1 MFRRLFN
8 VKASLFVFVIAAFA
22 MAAIACSSQPAAAP
36 APAPAPAQP
45 AIDPAELSKLVQDAV
60 KQSVPEQ
67 QGGPAPVSAA
77 EIQSMVE
84 AAVSAGAPEGASA
97 EEISAMVQQAV
108 AAAAQPAAQPGASKA
123 DIEDIVAKAV
133 GESAQS
139 QSGVSASE
147 VQKIVSDAIKGI
159 PAAAPAPAAPAAPS
173 PGAEMVRDV
182 WGQSVEKPRYGGSIP
197 IATNVAPEIFDPWF
211 GDWIS
216 VYGEYIWDD
225 LCVMDWSIPR
235 SERDF
240 TAGYKDMGFYTGHL
254 ATSWDIS
261 PDLLKYTFNLR
272 DDVLWHDKAPL
283 DGRVFT
289 ADDVKYSWDRV
300 LGLEQ
305 FAEAGP
311 SPHDWLLN
319 TLSVTSIES
328 VDAQTVVVNAEVG
341 SLENIGR
348 LCGIGGPWTNTFVP
362 PEVIEQHGDMKNWET
377 VVGTGPY
384 EITDFVPLSLIELT
398 KNPSYFQTDPVF
410 PDLENQ
416 LPYADEIK
424 IHVIPDA
431 AARVA
436 ALRTGKTVMQGGQH
450 LNLDQVNSLRKTNP
464 ELAVVKITGTSKS
477 DPAFYIGDA
486 PFNDRNVRWAM
497 QKAINVPEIIESY
510 YNGDADPTPWGFA
523 PSPAIGYYT
532 PFEQLPDD
540 VKQLFEY
547 DPAEAERLLDAAG
560 YPRDGDGIRFE
571 TNWDVFPPWG
581 HDIDLSLIVASYWE
595 KVGVK
600 VTITQVAEDSEMSER
615 RTNAE
620 YGGMTSCG
628 CRHKNFNP
636 MVSNVGRFGV
646 PQTWLNT
653 GINDPVY
660 QAIIDEAQSTSDQAE
675 LLRLA
680 TQMDDYFVKEM
691 WTVWLPVTPQYM
703 LVQPWLKGY
712 RGEDGGGDEGW
723 MTHLKYTWIDL
734 KLQNDLGHD

>member
-1 MFRRLFN
+1 MF
-8 VKASLFVFVIAAFA
+8 SAFA
-22 MAAIACSSQPAAAP
+22 IPRVWFFSIFAVFLVFSFACTESQEAP
-36 APAPAPAQP
+36 AVPEPAP
-45 AIDPAELSKLVQDAV
+45 AIDPTELSKLVQDAV
-60 KQSVPEQ
+60 KQAVPEQ
-67 QGGPAPVSAA
+67 PAAPPPVSAS
-77 EIQSMVE
+77 EIQQMVE
-84 AAVSAGAPEGASA
+84 AAVAAAAPEGASP
-97 EEISAMVQQAV
+97 EDIRSMVEQAV
-108 AAAAQPAAQPGASKA
+108 QAAAQPAAEPGVSRG
-123 DIEDIVAKAV
+123 DIEDIVAKAIS
-133 GESAQS
+133 EAAAET
-139 QSGVSASE
+139 QSGVSAME
-147 VQKIVSDAIKGI
+147 VEKIVSEAIKSI
-159 PAAAPAPAAPAAPS
+159 PTAAPAPAVAPPVTT
-173 PGAEMVRDV
+173 GGEMVRDV
-182 WGQSVEKPRYGGSIP
+182 WGNMVERPTYGGSIP

-225 LCVMDWSIPR
+225 LCALDWSIPR
-235 SERDF
+235 EERDF
-240 TAGYKDMGFYTGHL
+240 TAGYKDMGFYTSHV
-254 ATSWDIS
+254 ATSWEVS
-261 PDLLKYTFNLR
+261 PDLLKYTFHLR
-272 DDVLWHDKAPL
+272 DDVEWHDKAPMN
-283 DGRVFT
+283 GRLFT
-289 ADDVKYSWDRV
+289 SHDVEYSWNRV
-300 LGLEQ
+300 LGLGQ
-305 FAEAGP
+305 FEEAGP
-311 SPHDWLLN
+311 SPHDWLFT
-319 TLSVTSIES
+319 TLSISSITSP
-328 VDAQTVVVNAEVG
+328 DDQTVEIKAEVG

-348 LCGIGGPWTNTFVP
+348 LCGIGGPWTNQFVP
-362 PEVIEQHGDMKNWET
+362 MEVIEEHGDMKDWET

-384 EITDFVPLSLIELT
+384 EITDFVPLSIIELT
-398 KNPSYFQTDPVF
+398 KNPNYFQTDPVF
-410 PDLENQ
+410 PDLDNQ

-424 IHVIPDA
+424 IHVMPDA

-464 ELAVVKITGTSKS
+464 ELVVVKITGTSKS
-477 DPAFYIGDA
+477 DPAFYIGGP
-486 PFNDRNVRWAM
+486 PFDDRRVRWAM

-510 YNGDADPTPWGFA
+510 YNGDADPRPWGFA
-523 PSPAIGYYT
+523 PGPAVGYYT
-532 PFEQLPDD
+532 PYEQWTDD

-547 DPAEAERLLDAAG
+547 DPDEAERLLDEAG
-560 YPRDGDGIRFE
+560 YTRGSDGVRIE

-581 HDIDLSLIVASYWE
+581 HDIDLSQIVASYWD

-653 GINDPVY
+653 GINDPDY
-660 QAIIDEAQSTSDQAE
+660 QAIIDAAQSTSDQEE

-734 KLQNDLGHD
+734 KLQKDMGHD